1 MTLSSLTNKTKLI
14 SYYLGVIFDSLLETI
29 EVSLVDLTWEVIVSI
44 TRDATSSNYVVGK
57 FVNLLNNVKVGHIVT
72 NTSWTIVTK
81 FTNCAAPFSTSC
93 SAPTLKEHCNIIEDL
108 ITWGRSKAWKELK
121 IEENPFAQKEKS
133 EITRKKNKIKR
144 RELEEKNKWGKKQT
158 QERKKQEKEHMRKS
172 KRKANAKELG
182 GGNPPHLIPYEA

>member
-1 MTLSSLTNKTKLI
+1 M
-14 SYYLGVIFDSLLETI
+14 
-29 EVSLVDLTWEVIVSI
+29 
-44 TRDATSSNYVVGK
+44 
-57 FVNLLNNVKVGHIVT
+57 T
-72 NTSWTIVTK
+72 NTSWKLVTK

-133 EITRKKNKIKR
+133 EITRKKKR
-144 RELEEKNKWGKKQT
+144 KKKKKRTQGKNKWGKKQT
-158 QERKKQEKEHMRKS
+158 QERKS
-172 KRKANAKELG
+172 KKRSTWERAREKANEKELG